1 MSMNINGL
9 GSMMNMPVVTT
20 SWFKSHICKKKS
32 TLRFS
37 LLWDF
42 NTLPLYL
49 KVQSA
54 ALSRPITQKR
64 RIATQSANSNP
75 PISFRQFQSTSL
87 ILHQPIPPSKA
98 PAISATSESGTRT
111 YLPSGTNHF
120 PIGLSAP
127 ALTASTAN
135 FFPATQKNIIA
146 ASIAPS
152 GQI

>member
-9 GSMMNMPVVTT
+9 GSMMNIPVVTT

-42 NTLPLYL
+42 NTLPLHL
-49 KVQSA
+49 KVHSPTCSPHLAKKADCKAIRQS
-54 ALSRPITQKR
+54 
-64 RIATQSANSNP
+64 
-75 PISFRQFQSTSL
+75 QSTSP

>member
-9 GSMMNMPVVTT
+9 G
-20 SWFKSHICKKKS
+20 
-32 TLRFS
+32 
-37 LLWDF
+37 
-42 NTLPLYL
+42 NTYNDINTNSRQYRVNCTPCQGHDGYNLT
-49 KVQSA
+49 
-54 ALSRPITQKR
+54 LSRPFWT
-64 RIATQSANSNP
+64 SACLPSTSKSNPTLFPTPPRKKGGLQRNP

-87 ILHQPIPPSKA
+87 NLHQPIPPSKA

-127 ALTASTAN
+127 ALTAPTAN